1 MMCSKWAFSECA
13 KVLDSML
20 SARKGR
26 LRKILNRLHEVPPG
40 SLPKVE
46 MELRNA
52 FVPLLLSGRD
62 AKYEG
67 AEVEYAFWLSAVM
80 RCYEQAGDQSKLLM
94 ILFGPATTDSGETLI
109 NWQLLCDHTIMSQS
123 VAEELLKPLSD
134 ALHVLMKTKEIDDF
148 HHSWSQHDVFN
159 VIEELSTT
167 PEPWSFEN
175 FVSLLLFR
183 PALIPISLT
192 ARLEHNYADEACL
205 MFNTF
210 AIVGLHLLQSAAVSL
225 CSTANSGSS

>member
-1 MMCSKWAFSECA
+1 
-13 KVLDSML
+13 
-20 SARKGR
+20 
-26 LRKILNRLHEVPPG
+26 
-40 SLPKVE
+40 
-46 MELRNA
+46 
-52 FVPLLLSGRD
+52 
-62 AKYEG
+62 
-67 AEVEYAFWLSAVM
+67 
-80 RCYEQAGDQSKLLM
+80 
-94 ILFGPATTDSGETLI
+94 
-109 NWQLLCDHTIMSQS
+109 
-123 VAEELLKPLSD
+123 
-134 ALHVLMKTKEIDDF
+134 MKTREIDDF

-210 AIVGLHLLQSAAVSL
+210 AIVGLHLLQSAAASL
-225 CSTANSGSS
+225 CSIANSGSS